1 LTDLE
6 LRCILFQVNC
16 RKGNQNEMENSM
28 SGKLGALET
37 QLLAFTQMRGRPS
50 VRSEEIVE
58 ALGLTAAQTREL
70 LSRMARRGLIARVRR
85 GLYLVPPRLPPGGK
99 WTPSE
104 FLALDTLIKDRGGD
118 YQICGPSAFLRY
130 GFDDQVPNRVYA
142 YNNVLSGQRKIGS
155 ASFTLIKVDGSRLG
169 ATETFT
175 TPEGIKVAYSSRART
190 LVDAVYDW
198 SRFGSL
204 PRAFDW
210 IRAELKRNPEGA
222 KLIVS
227 AAIRF
232 SNLSTLRRVGKLLA
246 LEGVEDPLL
255 RKLERE
261 LPKTS
266 AEIPW
271 CPTRAKRGTIDRR
284 WGVVFNG

>member
-1 LTDLE
+1 MFG
-6 LRCILFQVNC
+6 IL
-16 RKGNQNEMENSM
+16 GT
-28 SGKLGALET
+28 LET
-37 QLLAFTQMRGRPS
+37 QLLAFSQMRGSPA
-50 VRSEEIVE
+50 VCSEEIIE

-104 FLALDTLIKDRGGD
+104 FLAMDTLIKDRGGA
-118 YQICGPSAFLRY
+118 YQVCGPTAFLRY
-130 GFDDQVPNRVYA
+130 GFVEQVPNRVYA
-142 YNNVLSGQRKIGS
+142 YNNILSGKRNIGS
-155 ASFTLIKVDGSRLG
+155 VSFTLIKVDDSRLG
-169 ATETFT
+169 DTDTFT

-210 IRAELKRNPEGA
+210 IRAELKRDPRAA
-222 KLIVS
+222 KLITS
-227 AAIRF
+227 AAIGF
-232 SNLSTLRRVGKLLA
+232 SNISTLRRLGKLLE
-246 LEGVEDPLL
+246 LEGVDESLL
-255 RKLERE
+255 LKIERK

-271 CPTRAKRGTIDRR
+271 CPTRAKRGTTDRP

>member
-1 LTDLE
+1 
-6 LRCILFQVNC
+6 
-16 RKGNQNEMENSM
+16 M
-28 SGKLGALET
+28 SSKLGTLET
-37 QLLAFTQMRGRPS
+37 QLLAFSQMRGS
-50 VRSEEIVE
+50 ATVRSEEIIE
-58 ALGLTAAQTREL
+58 ALGLNAAQTREL
-70 LSRMARRGLIARVRR
+70 LSRMSRRGLIARVRR

-104 FLALDTLIKDRGGD
+104 FLSLDTLIKDRGGH

-130 GFDDQVPNRVYA
+130 GFDEQVPNRVYA
-142 YNNVLSGQRKIGS
+142 YNNILSGQRKIGS
-155 ASFTLIKVDGSRLG
+155 ASLTLIKVDQSRLG
-169 ATETFT
+169 DTDTFT
-175 TPEGIKVAYSSRART
+175 TPQGIKVLYSSRART

-210 IRAELKRNPEGA
+210 IRAELKRDPKAA
-222 KLIVS
+222 KLITS

-232 SNLSTLRRVGKLLA
+232 SNLSTLRRLGKLFE
-246 LEGVEDPLL
+246 LEGVEESLL
-255 RKLERE
+255 GKIERE

>member
-1 LTDLE
+1 
-6 LRCILFQVNC
+6 
-16 RKGNQNEMENSM
+16 MEDRM
-28 SGKLGALET
+28 SGTLGNMET
-37 QLLAFTQMRGRPS
+37 QLLAFSQMRGS
-50 VRSEEIVE
+50 SAVRSEEIVE

-99 WTPSE
+99 WNPSE
-104 FLALDTLIKDRGGD
+104 FLSLDTLIKDRGGN
-118 YQICGPSAFLRY
+118 YQICGPSAFVRY
-130 GFDDQVPNRVYA
+130 GFDEQVPNRVYA
-142 YNNVLSGQRKIGS
+142 YNNVLTGQRKIGS
-155 ASFTLIKVDGSRLG
+155 ASFTLIKVNDSRLG
-169 ATETFT
+169 DTDTFT
-175 TPEGIKVAYSSRART
+175 TPDGIKAAYSSRART

-210 IRAELKRNPEGA
+210 IRAELKRAPEAA
-222 KLIVS
+222 KLIAS

-232 SNLSTLRRVGKLLA
+232 SNLSTLRRLGKLLS
-246 LEGVEDPLL
+246 LEGVEEHLL
-255 RKLERE
+255 RKIERK